1 MAVRDFDWLGKTTEN
16 LRENLRIKAK
26 TKVEQTI
33 YEWVIERRDVARSV
47 LDKPKGSNPSR
58 DSNGSGALR
67 TSIRPKD
74 FITNGEK
81 VLVEV
86 IAEDY
91 WDYINQGVN
100 GTKTVFSDTPY
111 SFRTSGVGDK
121 MKQSFVKFI
130 QVNGITPREPEMDYD
145 QLAYILARSVK
156 QKGIKGT
163 HFMDEG
169 FSPKAF
175 KDLGQRL
182 GKTVKRIFE

>member
-1 MAVRDFDWLGKTTEN
+1 MAVRDFDWLGKTTDN
-16 LRENLRIKAK
+16 LRENLRAKAG

-33 YEWVIERRDVARSV
+33 AEWLKERIEFAQSLLEQGGRE
-47 LDKPKGSNPSR
+47 
-58 DSNGSGALR
+58 GSGALSA
-67 TSIRPKD
+67 SIRPKD
-74 FITNGEK
+74 LVTNADK

-91 WDYINQGVN
+91 WDFINQGVN
-100 GTKTVFSDTPY
+100 GIKTVFSDTPY

-156 QKGIKGT
+156 RKGIRKT
-163 HFMDEG
+163 PFMDEG
-169 FSPKAF
+169 FSPEAI
-175 KDLGQRL
+175 KDLAERL

>member
-1 MAVRDFDWLGKTTEN
+1 MAVRDFDWLGETTDKLRKN
-16 LRENLRIKAK
+16 LRAKAG
-26 TKVEQTI
+26 TEVEQTI
-33 YEWVIERRDVARSV
+33 ADWIEEKIEFAQDILEQKNRV
-47 LDKPKGSNPSR
+47 
-58 DSNGSGALR
+58 GSGALS

-74 FITNGEK
+74 LVTNDEK
-81 VLVEV
+81 VLVEI

-91 WDYINQGVN
+91 WDFINQGVN
-100 GTKTVFSDTPY
+100 GTTTVFSDTPY

-156 QKGIKGT
+156 RKGIRKT
-163 HFMDEG
+163 PFMDEA
-169 FSPKAF
+169 FSPEAI

>member
-1 MAVRDFDWLGKTTEN
+1 MAVRDFDWLGKTTDN
-16 LRENLRIKAK
+16 LRENLRAKAG

-33 YEWVIERRDVARSV
+33 LDWLIERRDVAREK
-47 LDKPKGSNPSR
+47 LGSEGR
-58 DSNGSGALR
+58 EGSGALA
-67 TSIRPKD
+67 TSIGWKPLD
-74 FITNGEK
+74 VSSDK

-91 WDYINQGVN
+91 WDFINQGVN
-100 GTKTVFSDTPY
+100 GTTTVFSDTPY
-111 SFRTSGVGDK
+111 SFRTLGVGDK

-156 QKGIKGT
+156 RKGIRKT
-163 HFMDEG
+163 PFMDEA
-169 FSPKAF
+169 FSPEAI

>member
-1 MAVRDFDWLGKTTEN
+1 MAVRDFDWLGKTTDKLRKN
-16 LRENLRIKAK
+16 LRAKAG
-26 TKVEQTI
+26 TIVEQTI
-33 YEWVIERRDVARSV
+33 ADWIEEKIEFAQNILEQKNRV
-47 LDKPKGSNPSR
+47 
-58 DSNGSGALR
+58 GSGALS

-74 FITNGEK
+74 LVTNDEK
-81 VLVEV
+81 VLVEI

-91 WDYINQGVN
+91 WDFINQGVN

-111 SFRTSGVGDK
+111 SFRTSGVGEK

-156 QKGIKGT
+156 RKGIRKT
-163 HFMDEG
+163 PFMDEA
-169 FSPKAF
+169 FSPEAI
-175 KDLGQRL
+175 KDLADRL